1 MPTGDAAREASQATA
16 SAVAWVACITILH
29 ERATMRSSEP
39 VSKVT
44 TSLVELSHG
53 RYEIE
58 EVARE
63 REGSDPGEVRRE
75 RE

>member
-1 MPTGDAAREASQATA
+1 
-16 SAVAWVACITILH
+16 
-29 ERATMRSSEP
+29 MRSSEP

-53 RYEIE
+53 RYEVE

-63 REGSDPGEVRRE
+63 REGSDPREVRRE